1 MSVPTCPGAKMLAAA
16 KNGERNVNL
25 PQPVQQAVAEDD
37 LLAAGSFLNKKT
49 YARRGGLSC
58 MYGTLASSMCI
69 ETLTRAQITASLK
82 MLMVTVMGTYHRL
95 SAYATVLTRT
105 LTAKLKEDRYR

>member
-1 MSVPTCPGAKMLAAA
+1 MSVPTYPSAKRLAAA
-16 KNGERNVNL
+16 KHGERNL

-49 YARRGGLSC
+49 YTRRGGLPC

-95 SAYATVLTRT
+95 LAYATVLTRT